1 MVFTDASSAILLY
14 RAGLFSRLT
23 RAFSIVFASSVFD
36 ELTRPGY
43 VGVMA
48 FKQAVDKKQV
58 AVRTQADPEVLTA
71 WPGLQALDPGEK
83 ETLCL
88 FLETRQGFILTDDGK
103 AARLCHRLELPFIN
117 ALLVPRIFYFA
128 GILDEQES
136 KTHMKNLGRSG
147 RYSEKILT
155 IADGLDRTDLNPF
168 IQGIKQ

>member
-1 MVFTDASSAILLY
+1 MF
-14 RAGLFSRLT
+14 
-23 RAFSIVFASSVFD
+23 AFSVFD

-43 VGVMA
+43 DGAIA
-48 FKQAVDKKQV
+48 FKQAVDKNQV
-58 AVRTQADPEVLTA
+58 SVRTHAGPEVLTV

-103 AARLCHRLELPFIN
+103 AARLCDRLGLPFIN
-117 ALLVPRIFYFA
+117 ALLVPRIFYYA
-128 GILDEQES
+128 GILDEQKS
-136 KTHMKNLGRSG
+136 KTLMKNLGRSG